1 MSDFIK
7 DDNAAAILLGQLEG
21 VRYLISD
28 LEATLEE
35 VERALAQPKI
45 DSKRLKDV
53 INSAMITIGQMKT
66 FCP

>member
-1 MSDFIK
+1 VSDFIK